1 MQSTID
7 ATSKRR
13 SRPRALV
20 AAAVMFLGVAGA
32 MTSVSAFI
40 ISTSDVVTRPF
51 SHVSVARTQH
61 LPKTLFGSI
70 TNDDAGDDEK
80 KLTIETVTD
89 DNMETLLKPSS
100 NHPVLVDAFAPW
112 CVMSSVSILCRSC
125 MYANVLTTS
134 LAIVLLFQPIS
145 TGVVPAS
152 YLTRSYAKHS
162 HVTLIKLTSC
172 DGMSTT
178 RKILQS

>member
-13 SRPRALV
+13 PRPRGLV
-20 AAAVMFLGVAGA
+20 AAAAMVLGATVT
-32 MTSVSAFI
+32 MSSVSAFI
-40 ISTSDVVTRPF
+40 ISTSYVVTRPF
-51 SHVSVARTQH
+51 SPVTVSRTQH
-61 LPKTLFGSI
+61 LPKTLFGSS

-89 DNMETLLKPSS
+89 DNMDTLLNPSS

-112 CVMSSVSILCRSC
+112 CVMSSVSIFCVFRDTCKCTNFTLH
-125 MYANVLTTS
+125 
-134 LAIVLLFQPIS
+134 LFQPIS
-145 TGVVPAS
+145 TGVAPAS
-152 YLTRSYAKHS
+152 YLTRFYAKHN
-162 HVTLIKLTSC
+162 HVTSIKLTSC
-172 DGMSTT
+172 DGTSTT